1 MSDQEKKRSK
11 KYNRVREKFEEL
23 PLEEK
28 ATFLVEA
35 VFTTLTRGVEQ
46 AGKAFSEELNSLFDQ
61 ARERAEQWAEE
72 QGAEQGEGE
81 VPADAG
87 DDDAAE
93 HEHGSDHDSG
103 HQPGDES
110 AEEKN

>member
-1 MSDQEKKRSK
+1 MSEQEKKRSK

-35 VFTTLTRGVEQ
+35 VFTTLTRGIEQ
-46 AGKAFSEELNSLFDQ
+46 AGKAFSDELNSLFDQ
-61 ARERAEQWAEE
+61 ARERAEQRADEQAAEAGDGEGPDDGTEEATANEAESSE
-72 QGAEQGEGE
+72 QGA
-81 VPADAG
+81 
-87 DDDAAE
+87 
-93 HEHGSDHDSG
+93 
-103 HQPGDES
+103 GDES

>member
-1 MSDQEKKRSK
+1 MSEQEKKRSK

-23 PLEEK
+23 PLEDK

-61 ARERAEQWAEE
+61 ARERAEQNAAEREAEE
-72 QGAEQGEGE
+72 HDE
-81 VPADAG
+81 AD
-87 DDDAAE
+87 D
-93 HEHGSDHDSG
+93 
-103 HQPGDES
+103 GDES
-110 AEEKN
+110 PHAEEGEHSSDEDPGDGSGDEAAEKED